1 MESRESSSPLITRM
15 VAAALNGKMADVYE
29 FDNLQKMGLKCMGV
43 LPKDIAE
50 KLIPRFQ
57 RASAHDK
64 ATLERLKIEHLI
76 DQRIKDYDKLQQRF
90 PAVVLGVGMGG
101 ATTHIATALGAPFLP
116 QAFVLTIKGG
126 APDGSVERYF
136 MQGADLARKLTDQN
150 SGVVSIQH
158 FDPIHD
164 GWLTR
169 SCNHIRLKLIHLP
182 DLYKAFIRDRVV
194 PGGQVVYLSGGAR
207 WLQFQVGAKNRFQV
221 GGWGAVSAEDFIS
234 GNTYLAEY
242 ARRTG
247 LKEWQWRL
255 NNFPCDYYPESE
267 WGSEIGLEE
276 ELEQFCQKEGYIFKR
291 IHFDK
296 PEDFSRLAF
305 EIARYRHKQAGT
317 EPNGVIIE
325 MFSQYN
331 AIAVERKGL
340 LPLWL
345 IFNTLDSA
353 DFLRGEL
360 KRFPM
365 GKPVFFSPLATFS
378 ITPDLVAWEDWMCI
392 LKNFQVINIGAR
404 KSHYPTDAAALIDWE
419 KPLRKWISKQADMDL
434 GRMTGEELE
443 YCAAQVRLMV

>member
-169 SCNHIRLKLIHLP
+169 SCNHIRLKLLYLP

-234 GNTYLAEY
+234 GNAYLAEY

-276 ELEQFCQKEGYIFKR
+276 ELEQFCQKE
-291 IHFDK
+291 
-296 PEDFSRLAF
+296 
-305 EIARYRHKQAGT
+305 
-317 EPNGVIIE
+317 
-325 MFSQYN
+325 
-331 AIAVERKGL
+331 
-340 LPLWL
+340 
-345 IFNTLDSA
+345 
-353 DFLRGEL
+353 
-360 KRFPM
+360 
-365 GKPVFFSPLATFS
+365 
-378 ITPDLVAWEDWMCI
+378 
-392 LKNFQVINIGAR
+392 
-404 KSHYPTDAAALIDWE
+404 
-419 KPLRKWISKQADMDL
+419 
-434 GRMTGEELE
+434 
-443 YCAAQVRLMV
+443 